1 MFIYVGNTFIG
12 SKVNQKIVCCTL
24 KFWGVAILKLCKLG
38 MFPGS
43 DFGILFFWSTLDPT
57 KTHPAKKAFV
67 VIFLRFRAYFSYID
81 PTNMLTVHVYS
92 HHSHHTGAIY
102 IFNFL
107 VHSLLY
113 LS

>member
-12 SKVNQKIVCCTL
+12 SKVNQKKVYCTL

-81 PTNMLTVHVYS
+81 PTRD
-92 HHSHHTGAIY
+92 AW
-102 IFNFL
+102 
-107 VHSLLY
+107 
-113 LS
+113 